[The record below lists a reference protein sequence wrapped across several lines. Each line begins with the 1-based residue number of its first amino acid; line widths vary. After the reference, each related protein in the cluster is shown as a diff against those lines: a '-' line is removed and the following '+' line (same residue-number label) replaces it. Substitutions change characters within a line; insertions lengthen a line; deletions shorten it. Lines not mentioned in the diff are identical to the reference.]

1 MRWFL
6 LRLVVGLVLGGGVLC
21 SCAISVAPES
31 RALPATGQTQC
42 YDRFGNVIAC
52 GSADY
57 PGQDGFYQAGCPT
70 AGRFTDNG
78 DGTVTDNRTGL
89 MWQKKTAL
97 GTYMWQEAL
106 KYCENLS
113 LAGHDDWRLPN
124 VRELQSIVDYG
135 RRNPSIDP
143 VFGAVPLSYWSASSC
158 VAEPQYA
165 WRVLFFIGSVLVN
178 DKTEGGYS
186 VRAVRS
192 GS

>member
-1 MRWFL
+1 V
-6 LRLVVGLVLGGGVLC
+6 LVRDF
-21 SCAISVAPES
+21 SCAGIARPARD
-31 RALPATGQTQC
+31 RADPVLRQVWKR
-42 YDRFGNVIAC
+42 DRLRQRGL
-52 GSADY
+52 S
-57 PGQDGFYQAGCPT
+57 GQDGFYQAGCPT

-143 VFGAVPLSYWSASSC
+143 VFGAVSSFYWSSSTY
-158 VAEPQYA
+158 VHYPPYA
-165 WRVLFFIGSVLVN
+165 WIVSFHYGYVGGH
-178 DKTEGGYS
+178 DKTFGHY
-186 VRAVRS
+186 VRAVRR